1 MERHLVTGAHWG
13 LKQHGENSLEDT
25 GAVHKMD
32 WMSLSMLVLFWMC
45 SVSILRI
52 QGLSQPASCNVMQR
66 ACSRTF
72 RDAVA
77 EQLARWFL
85 RQKARVWPGWV
96 ILLCCWEES
105 LLSWCPFPLEHNPV
119 QVNCQWNLRG
129 GRGEGWLTCA
139 WDGLASNGGSNTLIY
154 LMVRKLHDLTCLGRY
169 IVAPRERDFK
179 L

>member
-13 LKQHGENSLEDT
+13 LKQHGEDSLEDT

-45 SVSILRI
+45 SVSILRM

-85 RQKARVWPGWV
+85 RQEARVWPGWV

-105 LLSWCPFPLEHNPV
+105 LLSWCPFPLEHKRV

-129 GRGEGWLTCA
+129 GGEGWLTCA

-154 LMVRKLHDLTCLGRY
+154 FMVWSFM
-169 IVAPRERDFK
+169 I
-179 L
+179 

>member
-13 LKQHGENSLEDT
+13 LKQHGEDSLEDT

-72 RDAVA
+72 RDAVT

-85 RQKARVWPGWV
+85 RQGLECDLAGLFYCVAGKNLYSRGA
-96 ILLCCWEES
+96 
-105 LLSWCPFPLEHNPV
+105 PFPWSINEYKWTV
-119 QVNCQWNLRG
+119 SEIWGGGGGGVVNLRL
-129 GRGEGWLTCA
+129 GWTCIQ
-139 WDGLASNGGSNTLIY
+139 WG
-154 LMVRKLHDLTCLGRY
+154 
-169 IVAPRERDFK
+169 
-179 L
+179 